1 MEYFER
7 AKGFSFVIMDESEVA
22 TMGDDFLLDDLAIV
36 QIKLPVK
43 GKIRL
48 IKDGE
53 LFREEVGRELTC
65 GIDKP
70 GLYRVEVYHRKT
82 FMYRPWIFS
91 NPIYVR

>member
-1 MEYFER
+1 MSR
-7 AKGFSFVIMDESEVA
+7 KWPPWGTNSSL
-22 TMGDDFLLDDLAIV
+22 TTWPSCRSN
-36 QIKLPVK
+36 LPAK

-65 GIDKP
+65 GIDET
-70 GLYRVEVYHRKT
+70 GLYRVEVYLWRAFK
-82 FMYRPWIFS
+82 YRPWIFS